1 MKRNQKSEKLDQ
13 YNESISMATFA
24 ILTEHG
30 KMSVQAVE
38 ALRQEMRDLGCDVV
52 VMKNT
57 LARIVFERNGQEEVT
72 EYLHGPTMLFAGA
85 TEIAPVAK
93 LLQRRIRQNPLMQVK
108 AIMYDGGIYS
118 KEQFSEFTS
127 LPTREEVRSKLLGL
141 FKTPQSMFVG
151 VIGPAPRFLSVVQ
164 QYAEKKG

>member
-1 MKRNQKSEKLDQ
+1 MKRENKSEKLNQ
-13 YNESISMATFA
+13 YNEAVSLATFA

-30 KMSVQAVE
+30 RMSVQTVE
-38 ALRQEMRDLGCDVV
+38 ALRREMRELGCQVI

-57 LARIVFERNGQEEVT
+57 LARIVFERNGQEEIT
-72 EYLHGPTMLFAGA
+72 ESLHGPTLLFAGA

-93 LLQRRIRQNPLMQVK
+93 LLQRRIRQNPTMLVK
-108 AIMYDGGIYS
+108 SILYDGGLYT
-118 KEQFSEFTS
+118 KEQFTEFVN

-151 VIGPAPRFLSVVQ
+151 VIGPAPRFLSVVK
-164 QYAEKKG
+164 QYADKQA